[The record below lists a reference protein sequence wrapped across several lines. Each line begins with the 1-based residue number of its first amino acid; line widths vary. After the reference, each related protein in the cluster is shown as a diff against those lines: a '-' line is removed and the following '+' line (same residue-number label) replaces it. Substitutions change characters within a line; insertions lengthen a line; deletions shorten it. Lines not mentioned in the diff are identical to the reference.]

1 MSNQLPDLLGNVI
14 EEMILWERLPIPVDY
29 PAPWLVSI
37 LIRIPSRRPT
47 TSRARPRQIFL
58 LCGSLTKNRITRL
71 EIVSKQA
78 ENTPTHVYPDDANR

>member
-37 LIRIPSRRPT
+37 PNSVSIQAPHHIAGTTPSDLP
-47 TSRARPRQIFL
+47 PLWLFD
-58 LCGSLTKNRITRL
+58 
-71 EIVSKQA
+71 E
-78 ENTPTHVYPDDANR
+78 E